1 MRIVAGSDHAG
12 LELKGI
18 LVEHLRVLGH
28 VVQDV
33 GTHTAESCDYPAFA
47 ADVASAI
54 TEGQADWGLLCC
66 GTGVG
71 MSIAANKM
79 AGIRAAVVSDTF
91 SARMAR
97 LHNAANVLCLGQR
110 VVGAGLAQDIVSAW
124 LDSTFEGGRHQRRV
138 DLLTNLDRPR

>member
-66 GTGVG
+66 GPDASSPSRSFCFQSPGCSAIFIQHLDPCSQTRQGG
-71 MSIAANKM
+71 RT
-79 AGIRAAVVSDTF
+79 GIRAFWRD
-91 SARMAR
+91 RPAR
-97 LHNAANVLCLGQR
+97 LRGLLCLGWRSQ
-110 VVGAGLAQDIVSAW
+110 
-124 LDSTFEGGRHQRRV
+124 F
-138 DLLTNLDRPR
+138 